1 MGYQFTRAWAREFG
15 AYGVTVNAIAPG
27 AFPTDAEKIH
37 PDPEG
42 YSQFVIQQQSLKR
55 RGTAD
60 DLADTVAF
68 LASERAS
75 FITGQMLQVCGG
87 WAFH

>member
-1 MGYQFTRAWAREFG
+1 MIE
-15 AYGVTVNAIAPG
+15 
-27 AFPTDAEKIH
+27 
-37 PDPEG
+37 
-42 YSQFVIQQQSLKR
+42 QQSLKR

-75 FITGQMLQVCGG
+75 FITGQMIQVCGG

>member
-1 MGYQFTRAWAREFG
+1 MFHNGGET
-15 AYGVTVNAIAPG
+15 
-27 AFPTDAEKIH
+27 IH

-42 YSQFVIQQQSLKR
+42 YSRFVIEQQSLKR

-60 DLADTVAF
+60 DLADAVAF